1 MAALKE
7 TPRQKMISLMY
18 LVLLALLALQVS
30 SSIIFKFQFLNN
42 SLESFVKDSEKRNRA
57 KLASV
62 AEHVTKRGNRP
73 DELKLKEQSEQI
85 AHKTDELLGYMES
98 LKKTMIDKTGGYEKD
113 GNLKGAQN
121 ETEIE
126 VLMLGAAKNG
136 KAYELKK
143 KLNEYVDFMNG
154 TQTLQFM
161 PLALDGKEDA
171 IFKNNPDQK
180 SKDFAELNFG
190 QSPLVAGL
198 ATLSEL
204 ESRVSAMK
212 SAALT
217 AISERIGANDFTF
230 DRLIPMVRP
239 NSRVV
244 VAGTKYDA
252 QMFMTATSSSQKL
265 KMQVDGQE
273 LLVDGSGIGRLSF
286 TASGGNYA
294 ADGYAKKTWKGRITV
309 QQPNGKDTTYTVS
322 EEYLV
327 AKPTIQVQS
336 SVVKFLYKNCGNT
349 LDVQVPA
356 LGADYNPSILATD
369 ASVEK
374 GNRKGV
380 VTIVP
385 EKPESI
391 LKVTSNGIFI
401 GEEKYKVRLVPLPRI
416 EARVR
421 NKIINAIQ
429 GVDKSDLRFL
439 TLKAIPDK
447 EFAESLPRDAR
458 YLVSSWK
465 ATLARRKSAVKQM
478 DLRGESPNLSEIINE
493 AVSGDRL
500 VIEVVKVLRK
510 NYKDQEEDVKV
521 SETIIVPI
529 I

>member
-1 MAALKE
+1 
-7 TPRQKMISLMY
+7 
-18 LVLLALLALQVS
+18 
-30 SSIIFKFQFLNN
+30 
-42 SLESFVKDSEKRNRA
+42 
-57 KLASV
+57 
-62 AEHVTKRGNRP
+62 
-73 DELKLKEQSEQI
+73 
-85 AHKTDELLGYMES
+85 
-98 LKKTMIDKTGGYEKD
+98 
-113 GNLKGAQN
+113 
-121 ETEIE
+121 
-126 VLMLGAAKNG
+126 
-136 KAYELKK
+136 
-143 KLNEYVDFMNG
+143 
-154 TQTLQFM
+154 
-161 PLALDGKEDA
+161 
-171 IFKNNPDQK
+171 
-180 SKDFAELNFG
+180 
-190 QSPLVAGL
+190 
-198 ATLSEL
+198 
-204 ESRVSAMK
+204 
-212 SAALT
+212 
-217 AISERIGANDFTF
+217 
-230 DRLIPMVRP
+230 
-239 NSRVV
+239 
-244 VAGTKYDA
+244 
-252 QMFMTATSSSQKL
+252 
-265 KMQVDGQE
+265 MQVDGQE

>member
-42 SLESFVKDSEKRNRA
+42 SLESFVKDSEKRNQE

-62 AEHVTKRGNRP
+62 SKQVAKRGNRP
-73 DELKLKEQSEQI
+73 DEVKLKQQSELI
-85 AHKTDELLGYMES
+85 ARKTDELLAYMES
-98 LKKTMIDKTGGYEKD
+98 LKKEMIEQTGGYDKD
-113 GNLKGAQN
+113 GSLKGAQN
-121 ETEIE
+121 ETEVE

-143 KLNEYVDFMNG
+143 KLNDYVHFMNS
-154 TQTLQFM
+154 TRTLQFM
-161 PLALDGKEDA
+161 SLALDGEQDS
-171 IFKNNPDQK
+171 IYKNNPDQK
-180 SKDFAELNFG
+180 QKDFAELNFG

-204 ESRVSAMK
+204 ESRISTMK
-212 SAALT
+212 SAALIS
-217 AISERIGANDFTF
+217 ISERIGANDYKF
-230 DRLIPMVRP
+230 DHLVPMVKP
-239 NSRVV
+239 SSRVV
-244 VAGTKYDA
+244 VAGTKYAA
-252 QMFMTATSSSQKL
+252 QMFIAATSSTQKP
-265 KMQVDGQE
+265 KM
-273 LLVDGSGIGRLSF
+273 LVDGRELSVDASGIGRLSF

-294 ADGYAKKTWKGRITV
+294 ADGYLKKTWKGKITI
-309 QQPNGKDTTYTVS
+309 QQPNGKDTTYTIS
-322 EEYLV
+322 EDYLV

-336 SVVKFLYKNCGNT
+336 SVVKWLYKNCGNK

-356 LGADYNPSILATD
+356 LGADYNPSISATD

-374 GNRKGV
+374 GNKKGI

-385 EKPESI
+385 TKPESI
-391 LKVTSNGIFI
+391 LKVSSNGIFI

-416 EARVR
+416 EARVKG
-421 NKIINAIQ
+421 KIINPIQ
-429 GVDKSDLRFL
+429 GVEKSDLRFL

-447 EFAESLPRDAR
+447 EFAETLPDDAH

-465 ATLARRKSAVKQM
+465 ATLARRKGAVKQM
-478 DLRGESPNLSEIINE
+478 DLRGESPNLSSIINE
-493 AVSGDRL
+493 SISGDRL
-500 VIEVVKVLRK
+500 VIEVVRVLRK
-510 NYKDQEEDVKV
+510 NYKNEEEDVKV